1 MNIKKANPAVAY
13 IQDSVLELRKVT
25 WPTKQQAFKLTL
37 IVLGFCVVASLFIGA
52 IDFALKMGY
61 GELLNLS
68 R

>member
-1 MNIKKANPAVAY
+1 MNIKKANPAVEY
-13 IQDSVLELRKVT
+13 VQESILELRKVT

-37 IVLGFCVVASLFIGA
+37 IVLGFCVVAAVLIGA
-52 IDFALKMGY
+52 IDFALKLGY